1 MPKNEVEERIKIPV
15 SAVAEYLY
23 CPRRFYY
30 RMVEGAEETNYF
42 LIEGRLQE
50 ELREERAT
58 QTRDCVRQQR
68 KIVIA
73 SDYHGITGELDVIEE
88 KDGLRYP
95 VEHKRGL
102 LREAVNDDVQVCCQL
117 TLPMPKGR
125 GFLGD

>member
-30 RMVEGAEETNYF
+30 RMVEGAEEANYF

-58 QTRDCVRQQR
+58 QTRDCVR
-68 KIVIA
+68 
-73 SDYHGITGELDVIEE
+73 
-88 KDGLRYP
+88 
-95 VEHKRGL
+95 
-102 LREAVNDDVQVCCQL
+102 
-117 TLPMPKGR
+117 
-125 GFLGD
+125 